1 MEKHRIIYYY
11 QTFTDLSCI
20 LIKNTPVTHIMLSS
34 FHFGTNPDK
43 SSYIHLNN
51 YPPTNSIFDKVWKQ
65 LEIAKEEYDIKIH
78 IMLGGAGGAFQ
89 DLFENFETYYP
100 LLLKTIFLH
109 PIITGINL
117 DIEEPISLEN
127 IKMLIDCLKRDLGE
141 TFIISMAPIQGSL
154 QEDNPGMGGFV
165 YKDLY
170 ESKEGRQI
178 DFFNTQF
185 YFDLSSSCY
194 DQCIQNG
201 YLENQIVLGM
211 ITDQDFNGACQTVR
225 DLTEKYE
232 NFGGVYMWEFFNS
245 PPGGTKNP
253 GLWAQKMKQIL
264 DQNEC
269 HDYEENK
276 KLYWFQELYLY
287 FINYIKTFTIV

>member
-117 DIEEPISLEN
+117 DIEDPISLEN
-127 IKMLIDCLKRDLGE
+127 IKMLMY
-141 TFIISMAPIQGSL
+141 FIIFL
-154 QEDNPGMGGFV
+154 
-165 YKDLY
+165 L
-170 ESKEGRQI
+170 
-178 DFFNTQF
+178 
-185 YFDLSSSCY
+185 
-194 DQCIQNG
+194 
-201 YLENQIVLGM
+201 
-211 ITDQDFNGACQTVR
+211 
-225 DLTEKYE
+225 
-232 NFGGVYMWEFFNS
+232 
-245 PPGGTKNP
+245 
-253 GLWAQKMKQIL
+253 
-264 DQNEC
+264 
-269 HDYEENK
+269 
-276 KLYWFQELYLY
+276 
-287 FINYIKTFTIV
+287 